1 MKRNSVELQVFVRG
15 KPVTEYRNQGK
26 VFVEGREGSEFELRV
41 KNNLGHRVLIV
52 PSVDGLSVMDG
63 QEASSQSQGYV
74 LNAYQ
79 EMPIPGWRLD
89 NDGVA
94 KFIFEDMKA
103 SYAEQVGKGANR
115 GVIGLKVFAEK
126 KPKWVPPVYNT
137 PVVIHHWPQPHPQPI
152 IWTTDHTTITYGGHV
167 VGSSTGDTSRMR
179 TKSRTAVENPNLSLY
194 SGEVKCAVTPTSAE
208 SEPTMGQSEEISV
221 NCNFVQEANEALE
234 GVDRIHGDAEN
245 IGVGFGEAAEHKV
258 QEVTFNKGHSL
269 ATFAIY
275 YDSRKGLEKRGITV
289 VSNQKPLPEP
299 FPASAC
305 TPPPGWA
312 ETHSR

>member
-1 MKRNSVELQVFVRG
+1 MKRNSVELQVLVRG
-15 KPVTEYRNQGK
+15 KPVTEYIHQRK
-26 VFVEGREGSEFELRV
+26 AFIEGREGSEFELRV
-41 KNNLGHRVLIV
+41 KNNLGQRVLIV

-74 LNAYQ
+74 LSPWQ
-79 EMPIPGWRLD
+79 EMLIPGWRLD

-94 KFIFEDMKA
+94 RFIFEDMKA
-103 SYAEQVGKGANR
+103 SYAEQVGKGSNR
-115 GVIGLKVFAEK
+115 GVIGLKAFAEK
-126 KPKWVPPVYNT
+126 VVYRRAPDPFPIWV
-137 PVVIHHWPQPHPQPI
+137 QPEPWQPRPI
-152 IWTTDHTTITYGGHV
+152 IWTTDNTIYHYDGHQLIGSNTTVYGASSGTKTAV
-167 VGSSTGDTSRMR
+167 DGDTLSLKSSGGVSANCSST
-179 TKSRTAVENPNLSLY
+179 
-194 SGEVKCAVTPTSAE
+194 
-208 SEPTMGQSEEISV
+208 PTMGESTIQNCSAEVKTRSAVRKKVSV
-221 NCNFVQEANEALE
+221 NFVQEAEP
-234 GVDRIHGDAEN
+234 AED

-258 QEVTFNKGHSL
+258 QEVTFNRGRSV

-305 TPPPGWA
+305 TPPQGWA